1 MTSRSHPVALAGL
14 SAVAAGTTLVSLLTW
29 QGFTQ
34 SFGDTLVAAVP
45 AGRSWSPAPVPWP
58 AGGGCRGC

>member
-29 QGFTQ
+29 HGFTE
-34 SFGDTLVAAVP
+34 SFGETLVATVRCW
-45 AGRSWSPAPVPWP
+45 RSWWPAPARWP